1 MNVFL
6 HRISHHKEISYPLLE
21 RNILTI
27 GWSDFN
33 STDGIQTFDSDFQY
47 AYGELWRSRYTLYR
61 FLFDMQIGDMVIVP
75 SWGTFSV
82 YKIESNANKIQ
93 FLSQEDR
100 KDLQDWNGNY
110 ININDSGYMTNGKNI
125 IDLGFFRRVSLIA
138 SNIPRAE
145 YADKQ
150 LTARMKIRQ
159 TNANITD
166 LQKNIESAIEAFNKK
181 QPINLSSK
189 LLSEIQ
195 SSAYET
201 IIRWLN
207 PDKWENL
214 IRLYF
219 EKLGASNIDIPSKN
233 ENGKDGD
240 SDIIATFDSLKTI
253 YYIQAKFHEGTTTSD
268 WALTQIKNY
277 ATWRGGTD
285 DYSTVLW
292 VISSAKEF
300 SDEVIKSAREQSIIL
315 ISGMEF
321 VEMLLKNGI
330 NGFNKI

>member
-27 GWSDFN
+27 GYSDFT
-33 STDGIQTFDSDFQY
+33 STDGSQSFDSDFQT
-47 AYGELWRSRYTLYR
+47 AYGELWRSRYSLYR

-82 YKIESNANKIQ
+82 YKIMGNAQKIRD
-93 FLSQEDR
+93 LSQDDR
-100 KDLQDWNGNY
+100 KNLQDWHGNY
-110 ININDSGYMTNGKNI
+110 IHNDDSDYITNGESI
-125 IDLGFFRRVSLIA
+125 IDLGFFRRVSPIA
-138 SNIPRAE
+138 NNIPRAE

-166 LQKNIESAIEAFNKK
+166 LQKNIEIAIEAFRKK
-181 QPINLSSK
+181 HPINLSSK
-189 LLSEIQ
+189 LLSEIHLP
-195 SSAYET
+195 AYDT
-201 IIRWLN
+201 IIKWLN
-207 PDKWENL
+207 PDKWEKL

-233 ENGKDGD
+233 EIGKDGD

-277 ATWRGGTD
+277 ANWRGGSD
-285 DYSTVLW
+285 DYSAILW
-292 VISSAKEF
+292 VISSAREF

-315 ISGMEF
+315 ISGVEF